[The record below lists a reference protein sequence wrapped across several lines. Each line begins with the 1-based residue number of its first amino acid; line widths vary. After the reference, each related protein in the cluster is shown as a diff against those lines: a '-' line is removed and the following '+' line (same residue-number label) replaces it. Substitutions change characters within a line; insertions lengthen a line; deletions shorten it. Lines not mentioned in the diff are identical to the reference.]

1 MAETPAGGGSYGIET
16 IDVKA
21 VNRREDRSL
30 YASRQK
36 IYAKLA
42 HGTFR
47 KLKWVLMAITLGI
60 YYLIPWLRW
69 DRGPD
74 LPNQAVLLDLNNQRF
89 FVFGLEIWPQEF
101 YFVTGLLVLAALVL
115 FLSTALAGRIWC
127 GYFCPQTVWTDLM
140 IAVERFWQ
148 GDRNARIRLD
158 KSPWTTEKIY
168 KKGMTHL
175 TWLFIAMTTGG
186 AFIYYF
192 ADTPTLVVQ
201 FFTGTAPFEAYLFF
215 WIFTF
220 TTYLLGGIVRE
231 QLCIYMCPWPRIQG
245 AMVDKDSLLVTYHD
259 HRGEPRGAHRKGTTW
274 DGRGDCVDCMA
285 CIAVCPMGI
294 DIRDGAQLECIQCA
308 LCIDACNEIMERVG
322 RPANLIAYDTIAG
335 QAAARENRPAR
346 IPYFRSRT
354 LLYFGL
360 IALVGTIMLIALN
373 NRTIL
378 ETSVLADRNPLFVQ
392 LANGDIRNGYTLKI
406 LNKRHE
412 PREFDISIDGLPDAT
427 FVIQGQN
434 NSAKPVVSVPTDV
447 LKDFRIFVIVPAAA
461 VKSLNKKGAP
471 FAFLVRDTK
480 SGEIVR
486 RETAFRR
493 P

>member
-1 MAETPAGGGSYGIET
+1 MVETRAGADSAGIET
-16 IDVKA
+16 IDVRA
-21 VNRREDRSL
+21 VNRREDRAL
-30 YASRQK
+30 YAGRQK
-36 IYAKLA
+36 IYPKLA

-47 KLKWVLMAITLGI
+47 NLKWVLMAITLGI
-60 YYLIPWLRW
+60 YYLIPWIRW

-89 FVFGLEIWPQEF
+89 FFFDLEIWPQEF

-115 FLSTALAGRIWC
+115 FLSTALAGRVWC

-168 KKGMTHL
+168 KKTMTHL
-175 TWLFIAMTTGG
+175 TWLFIGMTTGG

-192 ADTPTLVVQ
+192 ADTPTLVVK
-201 FFTGTAPFEAYLFF
+201 FFTGTAPYEAYLFF

-220 TTYLLGGIVRE
+220 ATYFLGGIARE

-245 AMVDKDSLLVTYHD
+245 AMVDKDSLLVTYHG

-274 DGRGDCVDCMA
+274 EGRGDCVDCKA

-294 DIRDGAQLECIQCA
+294 DIRDGSQLECIQCA
-308 LCIDACNEIMERVG
+308 LCIDACNDIMARVD
-322 RPANLIAYDTIAG
+322 RPQNLIAYDTIAG
-335 QAAARENRPAR
+335 QAAAAEGRRAR
-346 IPYFRSRT
+346 VPFIRSRT

-360 IALVGTIMLIALN
+360 ISIVGIVMLAALN
-373 NRTIL
+373 SRSVL
-378 ETSVLADRNPLFVQ
+378 EMSVLADRNPLYVR
-392 LANGDIRNGYTLKI
+392 LSNGDIRNGYTLKI
-406 LNKRHE
+406 VNKRHE
-412 PREFDISIDGLPDAT
+412 PRTFTVAIEGIPDARLA
-427 FVIQGQN
+427 IQGQ
-434 NSAKPVVSVPTDV
+434 ADPARPTVTVPTDV
-447 LKDFRIFVIVPAAA
+447 LKEFRAFVTVPEATAMA
-461 VKSLNKKGAP
+461 LDKHGAP
-471 FAFLVRDTK
+471 FSFVVRDTQ
-480 SGEIVR
+480 SDDIVR
-486 RETAFRR
+486 RASAFRR

>member
-1 MAETPAGGGSYGIET
+1 MAEPRAGADSSSIET

-36 IYAKLA
+36 IYPKLT

-47 KLKWVLMAITLGI
+47 NLKWILMAVTLGI

-89 FVFGLEIWPQEF
+89 FFFDLEIWPQEF
-101 YFVTGLLVLAALVL
+101 YYVTGLLVLAALVL

-158 KSPWTTEKIY
+158 KSPWTTEKIF

-175 TWLFIAMTTGG
+175 TWLFIGMATGG

-192 ADTPTLVVQ
+192 ADTPTLVRQ
-201 FFTGTAPFEAYLFF
+201 FFTGTAPYQAYLFF

-220 TTYLLGGIVRE
+220 MTYLLGGIVRE
-231 QLCIYMCPWPRIQG
+231 QLCVYMCPWPRIQG

-259 HRGEPRGAHRKGTTW
+259 HRGEPRGAHRKGATW
-274 DGRGDCVDCMA
+274 EGRGDCVDCKA

-294 DIRDGAQLECIQCA
+294 DIRDGSQLECIQCA
-308 LCIDACNEIMERVG
+308 LCIDACNDIMERVG

-335 QAAARENRPAR
+335 QAAAREGNPSR
-346 IPYFRSRT
+346 IPFIRPRT
-354 LLYFGL
+354 LLYVAIIG
-360 IALVGTIMLIALN
+360 LVGGIMLLALS
-373 NRTIL
+373 NRAIL
-378 ETSVLADRNPLFVQ
+378 EASVLADRNPLFVR

-406 LNKRHE
+406 LNKLHE
-412 PREFDISIDGLPDAT
+412 PRTYEVTIDGLPEAA
-427 FVIQGQN
+427 FMIQGQN
-434 NSAKPVVSVPTDV
+434 DANTKIVTVPTDV
-447 LKDFRIFVIVPAAA
+447 LKEFRAFVTVPEAAA
-461 VKSLNKKGAP
+461 MKLKEHGEQFSFV
-471 FAFLVRDTK
+471 VRDTE
-480 SGEIVR
+480 SGATAR
-486 RETAFRR
+486 RQTAFRR